1 MDNAIAKAIQRD
13 AADALLDI
21 GISIA
26 LKEFRLPLRKRPVK
40 LRVTLKRPYMS
51 GQIRFARTYLS
62 MGVTYEEMDK
72 FTKEQQMQFV
82 ATHGHKIALM
92 LADAICVGPVKRLF
106 VRPVAWFIRNCVEQR
121 FLLGGMRKFVSL
133 MGTDPFLPIIR
144 SVERTNPMK
153 PRLSREANGS

>member
-26 LKEFRLPLRKRPVK
+26 LKEFKLPLRKRPIK

-82 ATHGHKIALM
+82 ATHGHKIA
-92 LADAICVGPVKRLF
+92 PVKSLF